1 MHRTTQT
8 DWQNDQGKA
17 VKRLPHEDYSLSLS
31 RVISVKFPLKPHQRY
46 YTSHSMKNLA
56 FHSLLRWKMIIL
68 PILTTTLIQFS
79 SKGWKNVLFW
89 ETAFWHKNLL
99 LLITRNNLVEYHTIQ
114 LLHLILRCNSR
125 VHLIFSPFR
134 IRYLTSLRGHRKK
147 KRVREIGKNDCP
159 IPLFIRKCTYITVFH
174 ITSHNTARH
183 DITPNISIT
192 YTDRK
197 KTSRNQWPRPHNEK
211 EQRMPAPC
219 HVTGSYLVP
228 RVPPPGSLHTWL
240 LPR

>member
-1 MHRTTQT
+1 
-8 DWQNDQGKA
+8 
-17 VKRLPHEDYSLSLS
+17 
-31 RVISVKFPLKPHQRY
+31 
-46 YTSHSMKNLA
+46 
-56 FHSLLRWKMIIL
+56 MIIL

-114 LLHLILRCNSR
+114 LLHLILRCSSR

-197 KTSRNQWPRPHNEK
+197 KSREINDQDHITRRNS
-211 EQRMPAPC
+211 AC
-219 HVTGSYLVP
+219 
-228 RVPPPGSLHTWL
+228 
-240 LPR
+240 LPRATWPVLTLCLAFRLLVHFTLDSCRGKAQLLQWIAPIRMRRRKVSMFCLFYSWDSTFIKSFIKELRQWQKRQQQQQQQPVQQQRS